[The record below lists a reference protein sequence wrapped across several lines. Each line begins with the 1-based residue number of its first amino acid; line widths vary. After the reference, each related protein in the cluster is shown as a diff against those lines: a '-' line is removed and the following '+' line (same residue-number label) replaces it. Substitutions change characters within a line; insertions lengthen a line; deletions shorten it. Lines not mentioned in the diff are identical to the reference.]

1 MGTIWTGRPTEKV
14 ACNEEVRGA
23 HDHSLTVEI
32 KEQPPKLAQLP
43 IIIVTAVADVLLR
56 GEAARCTRSGP
67 HIISATGTATRHGS
81 STYVV
86 RRQRPRNSKFL
97 QTIWLLRGSQ
107 ETQSV

>member
-1 MGTIWTGRPTEKV
+1 MRKSHGNK
-14 ACNEEVRGA
+14 EVRGA
-23 HDHSLTVEI
+23 HDHDLTVEI
-32 KEQPPKLAQLP
+32 KEQPPTLAHLP
-43 IIIVTAVADVLLR
+43 VIIVTAVADVLTR
-56 GEAARCTRSGP
+56 GEAAHYTHSGP
-67 HIISATGTATRHGS
+67 QIISATSTATRHGS